1 MAKRAAPEF
10 YYSEKRQ
17 AYRKRLK
24 NPLTGAWDVEVWG
37 RTKAECRAKADAR
50 AAELA
55 GAAAE
60 RLAPG
65 GVLVYEYAQTWYKLN
80 TAQLSPSGRASHRN
94 AINNHICPV
103 IGNKRMDE
111 VKADDGKA
119 VLLAAAEL
127 SRATQQKIVTTLKMM
142 FAAAEDSDII
152 TRSPFRA
159 LKAGGKKG
167 DGKQALTK
175 EQQTALLAA
184 VKGKDVETLVLL
196 CLYLG
201 LRREEALGLQWD
213 CVYLD
218 AAQPYVDVRCALR
231 WESNKPVLS
240 NKLKSKAA
248 YRKLPIPPL
257 LLAHLRTLP
266 HRGDFV
272 CHRADGT
279 AHSETSYRRMWET
292 ITEQEIKP
300 VTYKSN
306 RTGELVTRELQP
318 GDKVPYRRAV
328 ACLDFHVT
336 PHILRHTYIT
346 ELFLSGGDIKMVQY
360 LAGHSSVQITLNIY
374 THLMANRPEDTAGAV
389 LAAFG
394 VEGQASGASPA
405 PKSP

>member
-80 TAQLSPSGRASHRN
+80 THGLGTKRCEDYQN
-94 AINNHICPV
+94 AINNHICPA
-103 IGNKRMDE
+103 IGNKRLDA
-111 VKADDGKA
+111 VTLDDGLDILQHSPQSK
-119 VLLAAAEL
+119 
-127 SRATQQKIVTTLKMM
+127 SSQQKIVTTLKRI
-142 FAAAEDSDII
+142 FKAAADNDLIR
-152 TRSPFRA
+152 RSPFTD
-159 LKAGGKKG
+159 LKPGGKPAAEKEP
-167 DGKQALTK
+167 LTK
-175 EQQTALLAA
+175 EQQAALLAA

-201 LRREEALGLQWD
+201 LRREEALGLKWD

-218 AAQPYVDVRCALR
+218 AATPYVDVRRALR
-231 WESNKPVLS
+231 WEHNKPVLGD
-240 NKLKSKAA
+240 KLKSKAA

-257 LLAHLRTLP
+257 LLAHLRTMP
-266 HRGDFV
+266 HKGDFV
-272 CHRADGT
+272 CHRADGE
-279 AHSETSYRRMWET
+279 AHSASSYRRAWED

-306 RTGELVTRELQP
+306 RTGEPVTRELAA

-346 ELFLSGGDIKMVQY
+346 ELFLSGADVKTVQY

-394 VEGQASGASPA
+394 IGGQASGAIPRQN
-405 PKSP
+405 PV

>member
-80 TAQLSPSGRASHRN
+80 THGLGTKRCEDYQN
-94 AINNHICPV
+94 AINNHICPA
-103 IGNKRMDE
+103 IGNKRLDA
-111 VKADDGKA
+111 VTLDDGLDILRHSPQSK
-119 VLLAAAEL
+119 
-127 SRATQQKIVTTLKMM
+127 SSQQKIVTTLKRI
-142 FAAAEDSDII
+142 FKAAADNDLIR
-152 TRSPFRA
+152 RSPFTD
-159 LKAGGKKG
+159 LKPGGKPAAEKEP
-167 DGKQALTK
+167 LTK
-175 EQQTALLAA
+175 EQQAALLAA

-218 AAQPYVDVRCALR
+218 AAQPYVDVRRALR
-231 WESNKPVLS
+231 WEHNKPVLGD
-240 NKLKSKAA
+240 KLKSKAA

-257 LLAHLRTLP
+257 LLAHLRALP
-266 HRGDFV
+266 HKGDFV
-272 CHRADGT
+272 CHRADGE
-279 AHSETSYRRMWET
+279 AHSASSYRRAWED

-306 RTGELVTRELQP
+306 RTGEPVTRELAA

-328 ACLDFHVT
+328 ACLDFHLT

-346 ELFLSGGDIKMVQY
+346 ELFTSGADVKTVQY

-394 VEGQASGASPA
+394 IGGQASGASPRQN
-405 PKSP
+405 PV

>member
-80 TAQLSPSGRASHRN
+80 THGLGTKRCEDYQN
-94 AINNHICPV
+94 AINNHICPA
-103 IGNKRMDE
+103 IGNKRLDA
-111 VKADDGKA
+111 VTLDDGLDILQHSPQSK
-119 VLLAAAEL
+119 
-127 SRATQQKIVTTLKMM
+127 SSQQKIVTTLKRI
-142 FAAAEDSDII
+142 FKAAADNDLIR
-152 TRSPFRA
+152 RSPFTD
-159 LKAGGKKG
+159 LKPGGKPAAEKEP
-167 DGKQALTK
+167 LTK

-201 LRREEALGLQWD
+201 LRREEALGLKWD

-218 AAQPYVDVRCALR
+218 AATPYVDVRRALR
-231 WESNKPVLS
+231 WEHNKPVLGD
-240 NKLKSKAA
+240 KLKSKAA

-257 LLAHLRTLP
+257 LLAHLRALP
-266 HRGDFV
+266 HKGDFV
-272 CHRADGT
+272 CHRADGE
-279 AHSETSYRRMWET
+279 AHSASSYRRAWED

-306 RTGELVTRELQP
+306 RTGEPVTRELAA

-346 ELFLSGGDIKMVQY
+346 ELFTSGADVKTVQY

-394 VEGQASGASPA
+394 IGGQASGASPRQN
-405 PKSP
+405 PV

>member
-80 TAQLSPSGRASHRN
+80 THGLGTKRCEDYQN
-94 AINNHICPV
+94 AINNHICPA
-103 IGNKRMDE
+103 IGNKRLDA
-111 VKADDGKA
+111 VTLDDGLDILRHSPQSK
-119 VLLAAAEL
+119 
-127 SRATQQKIVTTLKMM
+127 SSQQKIVTTLKRI
-142 FAAAEDSDII
+142 FKAAADNDLIR
-152 TRSPFRA
+152 RSPFA
-159 LKAGGKKG
+159 DLKPGGKPAAEKEP
-167 DGKQALTK
+167 LSK

-213 CVYLD
+213 CVNLD
-218 AAQPYVDVRCALR
+218 AATPYVDVRRALR

-240 NKLKSKAA
+240 DKLKSKAA

-257 LLAHLRTLP
+257 LLAHLRALP
-266 HRGDFV
+266 HKGDFV
-272 CHRADGT
+272 CHRANGE
-279 AHSETSYRRMWET
+279 AHSASSYRRAWED

-306 RTGELVTRELQP
+306 RTGEPVTRELQP

-336 PHILRHTYIT
+336 PHVLRHTYIT
-346 ELFLSGGDIKMVQY
+346 ELFLSGADVKTVQY

-374 THLMANRPEDTAGAV
+374 THLMANRPEDTARAV

-394 VEGQASGASPA
+394 IGGQASGASPRQN
-405 PKSP
+405 PV

>member
-80 TAQLSPSGRASHRN
+80 THGLGTKRCEDYQN
-94 AINNHICPV
+94 AINNHICPA
-103 IGNKRMDE
+103 IGNKRLDA
-111 VKADDGKA
+111 VTLDDGLDILRHSPQSK
-119 VLLAAAEL
+119 
-127 SRATQQKIVTTLKMM
+127 SSQQKIVTTLKRI
-142 FAAAEDSDII
+142 FKAAADNDLIR
-152 TRSPFRA
+152 RSPFTD
-159 LKAGGKKG
+159 LKPGGKPAAEKEP
-167 DGKQALTK
+167 LTK
-175 EQQTALLAA
+175 EQQAALLAA
-184 VKGKDVETLVLL
+184 VRGKDVETLVLL

-201 LRREEALGLQWD
+201 LRREEALGLKWD

-218 AAQPYVDVRCALR
+218 AATPYVDVRRALR
-231 WESNKPVLS
+231 WEHNKPVLGD
-240 NKLKSKAA
+240 KLKSKAA

-257 LLAHLRTLP
+257 LLAHLRALP
-266 HRGDFV
+266 HKGDFV
-272 CHRADGT
+272 CYRANGK
-279 AHSETSYRRMWET
+279 AHSASSYRRAWED

-306 RTGELVTRELQP
+306 RTGEPVTHELAA

-336 PHILRHTYIT
+336 PHVLRHTYIT
-346 ELFLSGGDIKMVQY
+346 ELFLSGADVKTVQY

-394 VEGQASGASPA
+394 IGGQASGASPRQN
-405 PKSP
+405 PV

>member
-80 TAQLSPSGRASHRN
+80 THGLGTKRCEDYQN
-94 AINNHICPV
+94 AINNHICPA
-103 IGNKRMDE
+103 IGNKRLDA
-111 VKADDGKA
+111 VTLDDGLDILRHSPQSK
-119 VLLAAAEL
+119 
-127 SRATQQKIVTTLKMM
+127 SSQQKIVTTLKRI
-142 FAAAEDSDII
+142 FKAAADNDLIR
-152 TRSPFRA
+152 RSPFTD
-159 LKAGGKKG
+159 LKPGGKPAAEKEP
-167 DGKQALTK
+167 LTK
-175 EQQTALLAA
+175 EQQAALLAA

-201 LRREEALGLQWD
+201 LRREEALGLKWD

-218 AAQPYVDVRCALR
+218 AAQPYVDVRRALR
-231 WESNKPVLS
+231 WEHNKPVLGD
-240 NKLKSKAA
+240 KLKSKAA

-257 LLAHLRTLP
+257 LLAHLRALP
-266 HRGDFV
+266 HKGDFV
-272 CHRADGT
+272 CHRADGE
-279 AHSETSYRRMWET
+279 AHSASSYRRAWED

-306 RTGELVTRELQP
+306 RTGEPVTRELAA

-328 ACLDFHVT
+328 ACLDFHLT

-346 ELFLSGGDIKMVQY
+346 ELFTSGADVKTVQY

-394 VEGQASGASPA
+394 IGGQASGASPRQN
-405 PKSP
+405 PV

>member
-10 YYSEKRQ
+10 YYSAKRQ

-80 TAQLSPSGRASHRN
+80 THGLGTKRCEDYQN
-94 AINNHICPV
+94 AINNHICPA
-103 IGNKRMDE
+103 IGNKRLDA
-111 VKADDGKA
+111 VTLDDGLDILRHSPQSK
-119 VLLAAAEL
+119 
-127 SRATQQKIVTTLKMM
+127 SSQQKIVTTLKRI
-142 FAAAEDSDII
+142 FKAAADNDLIR
-152 TRSPFRA
+152 RSPFTD
-159 LKAGGKKG
+159 LKPGGKPAAEKEP
-167 DGKQALTK
+167 LTK
-175 EQQTALLAA
+175 EQQAALLAA
-184 VKGKDVETLVLL
+184 VKGKDVEPLVLL

-201 LRREEALGLQWD
+201 LRREEALGLKWD

-218 AAQPYVDVRCALR
+218 AATPYVDVRRALR
-231 WESNKPVLS
+231 WEHNKPVLGD
-240 NKLKSKAA
+240 KLKSKAA

-257 LLAHLRTLP
+257 LLAHLRALP
-266 HRGDFV
+266 HKGDFV
-272 CHRADGT
+272 CHRANGE
-279 AHSETSYRRMWET
+279 AHSASSYRRAWED

-306 RTGELVTRELQP
+306 RTGEPVTRELAA

-328 ACLDFHVT
+328 ACLDFHLT

-346 ELFLSGGDIKMVQY
+346 ELFTSGADVKTVQY

-394 VEGQASGASPA
+394 IGGQASGASPRQN
-405 PKSP
+405 PV

>member
-24 NPLTGAWDVEVWG
+24 NPLTGAWDVAVWG

-80 TAQLSPSGRASHRN
+80 THGLGTKRCEDYQN
-94 AINNHICPV
+94 AINNHICPA
-103 IGNKRMDE
+103 IGNKRLDA
-111 VKADDGKA
+111 VTLDDGLDILRHSPQSK
-119 VLLAAAEL
+119 
-127 SRATQQKIVTTLKMM
+127 SSQQKIVTTLKRI
-142 FAAAEDSDII
+142 FKAAADNDLIR
-152 TRSPFRA
+152 RSPFTD
-159 LKAGGKKG
+159 LKPGGKPAAEKEP
-167 DGKQALTK
+167 LTK
-175 EQQTALLAA
+175 EQQAALLAA

-201 LRREEALGLQWD
+201 LRREEALGLKWD

-218 AAQPYVDVRCALR
+218 AATPYVDVRRALR
-231 WESNKPVLS
+231 WEHNKPVLGD
-240 NKLKSKAA
+240 KLKSKAA

-257 LLAHLRTLP
+257 LLAHLRALP
-266 HRGDFV
+266 HKGDFV
-272 CHRADGT
+272 CHRADGE
-279 AHSETSYRRMWET
+279 AHSASSYRRAWED

-306 RTGELVTRELQP
+306 RTGEPVTRELAA

-328 ACLDFHVT
+328 ACLDFHLT

-346 ELFLSGGDIKMVQY
+346 ELFTSGADVKTVQY

-394 VEGQASGASPA
+394 IGGQASGASPRQN
-405 PKSP
+405 PV

>member
-80 TAQLSPSGRASHRN
+80 THGLGIKRCEDYQN
-94 AINNHICPV
+94 AINNHICPA
-103 IGNKRMDE
+103 IGNKRLDA
-111 VKADDGKA
+111 VTLDDGLDILRHSPQSK
-119 VLLAAAEL
+119 
-127 SRATQQKIVTTLKMM
+127 SSQQKIVTTLKRI
-142 FAAAEDSDII
+142 FKAAADNDLIR
-152 TRSPFRA
+152 RSPFTD
-159 LKAGGKKG
+159 LKPGGKPSAEKEP
-167 DGKQALTK
+167 LTK
-175 EQQTALLAA
+175 EQQAALLAA

-201 LRREEALGLQWD
+201 LRREEALGLKWD

-218 AAQPYVDVRCALR
+218 AATPYVDVRRALR
-231 WESNKPVLS
+231 WEHNKPVLGD
-240 NKLKSKAA
+240 KLKSKAA

-266 HRGDFV
+266 HKGDFV
-272 CHRADGT
+272 CHRANGE
-279 AHSETSYRRMWET
+279 AHSASSYRRAWED

-306 RTGELVTRELQP
+306 RTGEPVTRELAA

-328 ACLDFHVT
+328 ACLDYHLT

-346 ELFLSGGDIKMVQY
+346 ELFTSGADVKTVQY

-394 VEGQASGASPA
+394 IGGQASGASPRQN
-405 PKSP
+405 PV

>member
-80 TAQLSPSGRASHRN
+80 THGLGTKRCEDYKN
-94 AINNHICPV
+94 AINNHICPA
-103 IGNKRMDE
+103 IGNKRLDA
-111 VKADDGKA
+111 VTLDDGLDILRHSPQSK
-119 VLLAAAEL
+119 
-127 SRATQQKIVTTLKMM
+127 SSQQKIVTTLKRI
-142 FAAAEDSDII
+142 FKAAADNDLIR
-152 TRSPFRA
+152 RSPFPD
-159 LKAGGKKG
+159 LKPGG
-167 DGKQALTK
+167 QPAAESEPLTK
-175 EQQTALLAA
+175 EQQAALLAA
-184 VKGKDVETLVLL
+184 VKGKNVETLVLL

-201 LRREEALGLQWD
+201 LRREEALGLKWD

-218 AAQPYVDVRCALR
+218 AATPYVDVRRALR
-231 WESNKPVLS
+231 WEHNKPVLGD
-240 NKLKSKAA
+240 KLKSKAA

-257 LLAHLRTLP
+257 LLAHLRAMP
-266 HRGDFV
+266 HKGDFV
-272 CHRADGT
+272 CHRADGE
-279 AHSETSYRRMWET
+279 AHSASSYRRAWED
-292 ITEQEIKP
+292 ITEREIKP

-306 RTGELVTRELQP
+306 RTGEPVTRELAV

-328 ACLDFHVT
+328 ACLDFHLT

-346 ELFLSGGDIKMVQY
+346 ELFTSGADVKTVQY

-394 VEGQASGASPA
+394 IGGQASGASPRQN
-405 PKSP
+405 PV

>member
-10 YYSEKRQ
+10 YYSAKRQ

-80 TAQLSPSGRASHRN
+80 THGLGTKRCEDYQN
-94 AINNHICPV
+94 AINNHICPA
-103 IGNKRMDE
+103 IGNKRLDA
-111 VKADDGKA
+111 VTLDDGLDILRHSPQSK
-119 VLLAAAEL
+119 
-127 SRATQQKIVTTLKMM
+127 SSQQKIVTTLKRI
-142 FAAAEDSDII
+142 FKAAADNELIR
-152 TRSPFRA
+152 RSPFTD
-159 LKAGGKKG
+159 LKPGGKPAAEKEP
-167 DGKQALTK
+167 LTK
-175 EQQTALLAA
+175 EQQAALLAA
-184 VKGKDVETLVLL
+184 VKGKDVEPLVLL

-201 LRREEALGLQWD
+201 LRREEALGLKWD

-218 AAQPYVDVRCALR
+218 AATPYVDVRRALR
-231 WESNKPVLS
+231 WEHNKPVLGD
-240 NKLKSKAA
+240 KLKSKAA

-257 LLAHLRTLP
+257 LLAHLRAMP
-266 HRGDFV
+266 HKGDFV
-272 CHRADGT
+272 CHRADGE
-279 AHSETSYRRMWET
+279 AHSASSYRRAWED

-306 RTGELVTRELQP
+306 RTGEPVTRELAA

-346 ELFLSGGDIKMVQY
+346 ELFTSGADVKTVQY

-394 VEGQASGASPA
+394 IGGQASGASPRQN
-405 PKSP
+405 PV

>member
-10 YYSEKRQ
+10 YYSAKRQ

-80 TAQLSPSGRASHRN
+80 THGLGTKRCEDYQN
-94 AINNHICPV
+94 AINNHICPA
-103 IGNKRMDE
+103 IGNKRLDA
-111 VKADDGKA
+111 VTLDDGLDILRHSPQSK
-119 VLLAAAEL
+119 
-127 SRATQQKIVTTLKMM
+127 SSQQKIVTTLKRI
-142 FAAAEDSDII
+142 FKAAADNDLIR
-152 TRSPFRA
+152 RSPFTD
-159 LKAGGKKG
+159 LKPGGKPAAEKEP
-167 DGKQALTK
+167 LTK
-175 EQQTALLAA
+175 EQQAALLAA

-218 AAQPYVDVRCALR
+218 AATPYVDVRRALR
-231 WESNKPVLS
+231 WEHNKPVLGD
-240 NKLKSKAA
+240 KLKSKAA

-257 LLAHLRTLP
+257 LLAHLRALP
-266 HRGDFV
+266 HKGDFV
-272 CHRADGT
+272 CHRANGE
-279 AHSETSYRRMWET
+279 AHSASSYRRAWED

-306 RTGELVTRELQP
+306 RTGEPVTRELAA

-328 ACLDFHVT
+328 ACLDFHLT

-346 ELFLSGGDIKMVQY
+346 ELFTSGADVKTVQY

-394 VEGQASGASPA
+394 IGGQASGVSPRQN
-405 PKSP
+405 PV

>member
-24 NPLTGAWDVEVWG
+24 NPLTGARDVEVWG

-80 TAQLSPSGRASHRN
+80 THGLGTKRCEDYQN
-94 AINNHICPV
+94 AINNHICPA
-103 IGNKRMDE
+103 IGNKRLDA
-111 VKADDGKA
+111 VTLDDGLDILRHSPQSK
-119 VLLAAAEL
+119 
-127 SRATQQKIVTTLKMM
+127 SSQQKIVTTLKRI
-142 FAAAEDSDII
+142 FKAAADNDLIR
-152 TRSPFRA
+152 RSPFTD
-159 LKAGGKKG
+159 LKPGGKPAAEKEP
-167 DGKQALTK
+167 LTK
-175 EQQTALLAA
+175 EQQAALLAA

-201 LRREEALGLQWD
+201 LRREEALGLKWD

-218 AAQPYVDVRCALR
+218 AATPYVDVRRALR
-231 WESNKPVLS
+231 WEHNKPVLGD
-240 NKLKSKAA
+240 KLKSKAA

-257 LLAHLRTLP
+257 LLAHLRALP
-266 HRGDFV
+266 HKGDFV
-272 CHRADGT
+272 CHRADGE
-279 AHSETSYRRMWET
+279 AHSASSYRRAWED

-306 RTGELVTRELQP
+306 RTGEPVTRELAA

-328 ACLDFHVT
+328 ACLDFHLT

-346 ELFLSGGDIKMVQY
+346 ELFTSGADVKTVQY

-394 VEGQASGASPA
+394 IGGQASGASPRQN
-405 PKSP
+405 PV

>member
-65 GVLVYEYAQTWYKLN
+65 GGLVSEYAQTWYKLN
-80 TAQLSPSGRASHRN
+80 THGLGTKRCEDYQN
-94 AINNHICPV
+94 AINNHICPA
-103 IGNKRMDE
+103 IGNKRLDA
-111 VKADDGKA
+111 VTLDDGLDILQHSPQSK
-119 VLLAAAEL
+119 
-127 SRATQQKIVTTLKMM
+127 SSQQKIVTTLKRI
-142 FAAAEDSDII
+142 FKAAADNDLIR
-152 TRSPFRA
+152 RSPFTD
-159 LKAGGKKG
+159 LKPGGKPAAEKEP
-167 DGKQALTK
+167 LTK

-201 LRREEALGLQWD
+201 LRREEALGLKWD

-218 AAQPYVDVRCALR
+218 AATPYVDVRRALR
-231 WESNKPVLS
+231 WEHNKPVLGD
-240 NKLKSKAA
+240 KLKSKAA

-257 LLAHLRTLP
+257 LLAHLRALP
-266 HRGDFV
+266 HKGDFV
-272 CHRADGT
+272 CHRADGE
-279 AHSETSYRRMWET
+279 AHSASSYRRAWED

-306 RTGELVTRELQP
+306 RTGEPVTRELAA

-346 ELFLSGGDIKMVQY
+346 ELFTSGADVKTVQY

-394 VEGQASGASPA
+394 IGGQASGASPRQN
-405 PKSP
+405 PV

>member
-80 TAQLSPSGRASHRN
+80 THGLGTKRCEDYQN
-94 AINNHICPV
+94 AINNHICPA
-103 IGNKRMDE
+103 IGNKRLDA
-111 VKADDGKA
+111 VTLDDGLDILRHSPQSK
-119 VLLAAAEL
+119 
-127 SRATQQKIVTTLKMM
+127 SSQQKIVTTLKRI
-142 FAAAEDSDII
+142 FKAAADNDLIR
-152 TRSPFRA
+152 RSPFTD
-159 LKAGGKKG
+159 LKPGGKPAAEKEP
-167 DGKQALTK
+167 LTK
-175 EQQTALLAA
+175 EQQAALLAA

-201 LRREEALGLQWD
+201 LRREEALGLKWD

-218 AAQPYVDVRCALR
+218 AATPYVDVRRALR
-231 WESNKPVLS
+231 WEHNKPVLGD
-240 NKLKSKAA
+240 KLKSKAA

-257 LLAHLRTLP
+257 LLAHLRALP
-266 HRGDFV
+266 HKGDFV
-272 CHRADGT
+272 CHRADGE
-279 AHSETSYRRMWET
+279 AHSASSYRRAWED

-306 RTGELVTRELQP
+306 RTGEPVTRELAA

-328 ACLDFHVT
+328 ACLDFHLT

-346 ELFLSGGDIKMVQY
+346 ELFLSGADVKTVQY

-394 VEGQASGASPA
+394 IGGQASGASPRQN
-405 PKSP
+405 PV

>member
-80 TAQLSPSGRASHRN
+80 THGLGTKRCEDYQN
-94 AINNHICPV
+94 AINNHICPA
-103 IGNKRMDE
+103 IGNKRLDA
-111 VKADDGKA
+111 VTLDDGLDILRHSPQSK
-119 VLLAAAEL
+119 
-127 SRATQQKIVTTLKMM
+127 SSQQKIVTTLKRI
-142 FAAAEDSDII
+142 FKAAADNDLIR
-152 TRSPFRA
+152 RSPFTD
-159 LKAGGKKG
+159 LKPGGKPAAEKEP
-167 DGKQALTK
+167 LTK
-175 EQQTALLAA
+175 EQQAALLAA

-201 LRREEALGLQWD
+201 LRREEALGLKWD

-218 AAQPYVDVRCALR
+218 AATPYVDVRRALR
-231 WESNKPVLS
+231 WEHNKPVLGD
-240 NKLKSKAA
+240 KLKSKAA

-257 LLAHLRTLP
+257 LLAHLRALP
-266 HRGDFV
+266 HKGDFV
-272 CHRADGT
+272 CHRADGE
-279 AHSETSYRRMWET
+279 AHSASSYRRAWED

-306 RTGELVTRELQP
+306 RTGEPVTRELAA

-328 ACLDFHVT
+328 ACLDFHLT

-346 ELFLSGGDIKMVQY
+346 ELFTSGADVKTVQY

-394 VEGQASGASPA
+394 IGGQASGASPRQN
-405 PKSP
+405 PV

>member
-10 YYSEKRQ
+10 YYSAKRQ

-80 TAQLSPSGRASHRN
+80 THGLGTKRCEDYQN
-94 AINNHICPV
+94 AINNHICPA
-103 IGNKRMDE
+103 IGNKRLDA
-111 VKADDGKA
+111 VTLDDGLDILRHSPQSK
-119 VLLAAAEL
+119 
-127 SRATQQKIVTTLKMM
+127 SSQQKIVTTLKRI
-142 FAAAEDSDII
+142 FKAAADNDLIR
-152 TRSPFRA
+152 RSPFTD
-159 LKAGGKKG
+159 LKPGGKPAAEKEP
-167 DGKQALTK
+167 LTK

-184 VKGKDVETLVLL
+184 VKGKNVETLVLL

-201 LRREEALGLQWD
+201 LRREEALGLKWD

-218 AAQPYVDVRCALR
+218 AATPYVDVRRALR
-231 WESNKPVLS
+231 WEHNKPVLGD
-240 NKLKSKAA
+240 KLKSKAA

-257 LLAHLRTLP
+257 LLAHLRALP
-266 HRGDFV
+266 HKGDFV
-272 CHRADGT
+272 CHRANGE
-279 AHSETSYRRMWET
+279 AHSASSYRRAWED

-306 RTGELVTRELQP
+306 RTGEPVTRELAA

-328 ACLDFHVT
+328 ACLDFHLT

-346 ELFLSGGDIKMVQY
+346 ELFTSGADVKTVQY

-394 VEGQASGASPA
+394 IGGQASGASPRQN
-405 PKSP
+405 PV

>member
-80 TAQLSPSGRASHRN
+80 THGLGIKRCEDYQN
-94 AINNHICPV
+94 AINNHICPA
-103 IGNKRMDE
+103 IGNKRLDA
-111 VKADDGKA
+111 VTLDDGLDILRHSPQSK
-119 VLLAAAEL
+119 
-127 SRATQQKIVTTLKMM
+127 SSQQKIVTTLKRI
-142 FAAAEDSDII
+142 FKAAADNDLIR
-152 TRSPFRA
+152 RSPFTD
-159 LKAGGKKG
+159 LKPGGKPAAEKEP
-167 DGKQALTK
+167 LTK
-175 EQQTALLAA
+175 EQQAALLAA

-201 LRREEALGLQWD
+201 LRREEALGLKWD

-218 AAQPYVDVRCALR
+218 AATPYVDVRRALR
-231 WESNKPVLS
+231 WEHNKPVLGD
-240 NKLKSKAA
+240 KLKSKAA

-257 LLAHLRTLP
+257 LLAHLRVLP
-266 HRGDFV
+266 HKGDFV
-272 CHRADGT
+272 CHRANGK
-279 AHSETSYRRMWET
+279 AHSASSYRRAWED

-306 RTGELVTRELQP
+306 RTGEPVTRELAA

-328 ACLDFHVT
+328 ACLDFHLT

-346 ELFLSGGDIKMVQY
+346 ELFTSGADVKTVQY

-394 VEGQASGASPA
+394 IGGQASGASPRQN
-405 PKSP
+405 PV

>member
-80 TAQLSPSGRASHRN
+80 THGLGTKRCEDYQN
-94 AINNHICPV
+94 AINNHICPA
-103 IGNKRMDE
+103 IGNKRLDA
-111 VKADDGKA
+111 VTLDDGLDILRHSPQSK
-119 VLLAAAEL
+119 
-127 SRATQQKIVTTLKMM
+127 SSQQKIVTTLKRI
-142 FAAAEDSDII
+142 FKAAADNDLIR
-152 TRSPFRA
+152 RSPFTD
-159 LKAGGKKG
+159 LKPGGKPAAEKEP
-167 DGKQALTK
+167 LTK
-175 EQQTALLAA
+175 EQQAALLAA

-201 LRREEALGLQWD
+201 LRREEALGLKWD

-218 AAQPYVDVRCALR
+218 AATPYVDVRRALR
-231 WESNKPVLS
+231 WEHNKPVLGD
-240 NKLKSKAA
+240 KLKSKAA

-257 LLAHLRTLP
+257 LLAHLRTMP
-266 HRGDFV
+266 HKGDFV
-272 CHRADGT
+272 CHRADGE
-279 AHSETSYRRMWET
+279 AHSASSYRRAWED

-306 RTGELVTRELQP
+306 RTGEPVTRELAA

-328 ACLDFHVT
+328 ACLDFHLT

-346 ELFLSGGDIKMVQY
+346 ELFTSGADVKTVQY

-394 VEGQASGASPA
+394 IGGQASGVSPRQN
-405 PKSP
+405 PV

>member
-80 TAQLSPSGRASHRN
+80 THGLGTKRCEDYQN
-94 AINNHICPV
+94 AINNHICPA
-103 IGNKRMDE
+103 IGNKRLDA
-111 VKADDGKA
+111 VTLDDGLDILRHSPQSK
-119 VLLAAAEL
+119 
-127 SRATQQKIVTTLKMM
+127 SSQQKIVTTLKRI
-142 FAAAEDSDII
+142 FKAAADNDLIR
-152 TRSPFRA
+152 RSPFA
-159 LKAGGKKG
+159 DLKPGGKPAAEKEP
-167 DGKQALTK
+167 LTK
-175 EQQTALLAA
+175 EQQAALLAA

-201 LRREEALGLQWD
+201 LRREEALGLKWD

-218 AAQPYVDVRCALR
+218 AATPYVDVRRALR
-231 WESNKPVLS
+231 WEHNKPVLGD
-240 NKLKSKAA
+240 KLKSKAA

-257 LLAHLRTLP
+257 LLAHLRALP
-266 HRGDFV
+266 HKGDFV
-272 CHRADGT
+272 CHRADGE
-279 AHSETSYRRMWET
+279 AHSASSYRRAWED

-306 RTGELVTRELQP
+306 RTGEPVTRELAA

-328 ACLDFHVT
+328 ACLDFHLT

-346 ELFLSGGDIKMVQY
+346 ELFTSGADVKTVQY

-394 VEGQASGASPA
+394 IGGQASGASPRQN
-405 PKSP
+405 PV

>member
-80 TAQLSPSGRASHRN
+80 THGLGTKRCEDYQN
-94 AINNHICPV
+94 AINNHICPA
-103 IGNKRMDE
+103 IGNKRLDA
-111 VKADDGKA
+111 VTLDDGLDILRHSPQSK
-119 VLLAAAEL
+119 
-127 SRATQQKIVTTLKMM
+127 SSQQKIVTTLKRI
-142 FAAAEDSDII
+142 FKAAADNDLIR
-152 TRSPFRA
+152 RSPFTD
-159 LKAGGKKG
+159 LKPGGKPAAEKEP
-167 DGKQALTK
+167 LTK
-175 EQQTALLAA
+175 EQQAALLAA

-201 LRREEALGLQWD
+201 LRREEALGLKWD

-218 AAQPYVDVRCALR
+218 AATPYVDVRRALR
-231 WESNKPVLS
+231 WEHNKPVLGD
-240 NKLKSKAA
+240 KLKSKAA

-257 LLAHLRTLP
+257 LLAHLRTMP
-266 HRGDFV
+266 HKGDFV
-272 CHRADGT
+272 CHRADGE
-279 AHSETSYRRMWET
+279 AHSASSYRRAWED

-306 RTGELVTRELQP
+306 RTGEPVTRELAA

-346 ELFLSGGDIKMVQY
+346 ELFLSGGDIKTVQY
-360 LAGHSSVQITLNIY
+360 LAGHSSVQITLSIY

-394 VEGQASGASPA
+394 IGGQASGASPRQN
-405 PKSP
+405 PV

>member
-80 TAQLSPSGRASHRN
+80 THGLGTKRCEDYQN
-94 AINNHICPV
+94 AINNHICPA
-103 IGNKRMDE
+103 IGNKRLDS
-111 VKADDGKA
+111 VTLDDGLDILQHSPQSK
-119 VLLAAAEL
+119 
-127 SRATQQKIVTTLKMM
+127 SSQQKIVTTLKRI
-142 FAAAEDSDII
+142 FKAAADNDLIR
-152 TRSPFRA
+152 RSPFTD
-159 LKAGGKKG
+159 LKPGGKPAAEKEP
-167 DGKQALTK
+167 LTK
-175 EQQTALLAA
+175 EQQAALLAA

-201 LRREEALGLQWD
+201 LRREEALGLKWD

-218 AAQPYVDVRCALR
+218 AATPYVDVRRALR
-231 WESNKPVLS
+231 WEHNKPVLGD
-240 NKLKSKAA
+240 KLKSKAA

-257 LLAHLRTLP
+257 LLAHLRALP
-266 HRGDFV
+266 HKGDFV
-272 CHRADGT
+272 CHRANGE
-279 AHSETSYRRMWET
+279 AHSASSYRRAWED
-292 ITEQEIKP
+292 ITEQEIRP

-306 RTGELVTRELQP
+306 RTGEPVTRELAA

-328 ACLDFHVT
+328 ACLDFHLT

-346 ELFLSGGDIKMVQY
+346 ELFTSGADVKTVQY

-394 VEGQASGASPA
+394 IGGQASGASPRQN
-405 PKSP
+405 PV

>member
-80 TAQLSPSGRASHRN
+80 THGLGTKRCEDYQN
-94 AINNHICPV
+94 AINNHICPA
-103 IGNKRMDE
+103 IGNKRLDA
-111 VKADDGKA
+111 VTLDDGLNILRHSPQSK
-119 VLLAAAEL
+119 
-127 SRATQQKIVTTLKMM
+127 SSQQKIVTTLKRI
-142 FAAAEDSDII
+142 FKAAADNDLIR
-152 TRSPFRA
+152 RSPFTD
-159 LKAGGKKG
+159 LKPGGKPAAEKEP
-167 DGKQALTK
+167 LTK
-175 EQQTALLAA
+175 EQQAALLAA

-201 LRREEALGLQWD
+201 LRREEALGLKWD

-218 AAQPYVDVRCALR
+218 AATPYVDVRRALR
-231 WESNKPVLS
+231 WEHNKPVLGD
-240 NKLKSKAA
+240 KLKSKAA

-257 LLAHLRTLP
+257 LLAHLRTMP
-266 HRGDFV
+266 HKGDFV
-272 CHRADGT
+272 CHRADGE
-279 AHSETSYRRMWET
+279 AHSASSYRRAWED

-306 RTGELVTRELQP
+306 RTGEPVTRELAA

-328 ACLDFHVT
+328 ACLDFHLT

-346 ELFLSGGDIKMVQY
+346 ELFTSGADVKTVQY

-394 VEGQASGASPA
+394 IGGQASGASPRQN
-405 PKSP
+405 PV

>member
-10 YYSEKRQ
+10 YYSAKRQ

-55 GAAAE
+55 GAVAE

-80 TAQLSPSGRASHRN
+80 THGLGTKRCEDYQN
-94 AINNHICPV
+94 AINNHICPA
-103 IGNKRMDE
+103 IGNKRLDA
-111 VKADDGKA
+111 VTLDDGLDILRHSPQSK
-119 VLLAAAEL
+119 
-127 SRATQQKIVTTLKMM
+127 SSQQKIVTTLKRI
-142 FAAAEDSDII
+142 FKAAADNDLIR
-152 TRSPFRA
+152 RSPFTD
-159 LKAGGKKG
+159 LKPGGKPAAEKEP
-167 DGKQALTK
+167 LTK
-175 EQQTALLAA
+175 EQQAALLAA

-218 AAQPYVDVRCALR
+218 AATPYVDVRRALR
-231 WESNKPVLS
+231 WEHNKPVLGD
-240 NKLKSKAA
+240 KLKSKAA

-257 LLAHLRTLP
+257 LLAHLRALP
-266 HRGDFV
+266 HKGDFV
-272 CHRADGT
+272 CHRADGE
-279 AHSETSYRRMWET
+279 AHSASSYRRAWED

-306 RTGELVTRELQP
+306 RTGEPVTRELAA

-328 ACLDFHVT
+328 ACLDFHLT

-346 ELFLSGGDIKMVQY
+346 ELFTSGADVKTVQY

-394 VEGQASGASPA
+394 IGGQASGASPRQN
-405 PKSP
+405 PV

>member
-24 NPLTGAWDVEVWG
+24 NPLTGARDVEVWG

-80 TAQLSPSGRASHRN
+80 THGLGTKRCEDYQN
-94 AINNHICPV
+94 AINNHICPA
-103 IGNKRMDE
+103 IGNKRLDA
-111 VKADDGKA
+111 VTLDDGLDILRHSPQSK
-119 VLLAAAEL
+119 
-127 SRATQQKIVTTLKMM
+127 SSQQKIVTTLKRI
-142 FAAAEDSDII
+142 FKAAADNDLIR
-152 TRSPFRA
+152 RSPFA
-159 LKAGGKKG
+159 DLKPGGKPAAEKEP
-167 DGKQALTK
+167 LTK
-175 EQQTALLAA
+175 EQQAALLAA

-201 LRREEALGLQWD
+201 LRREEALGLKWD

-218 AAQPYVDVRCALR
+218 AATPYVDVRRALR
-231 WESNKPVLS
+231 WEHNKPVLGD
-240 NKLKSKAA
+240 KLKSKAA

-257 LLAHLRTLP
+257 LLAHLRALP
-266 HRGDFV
+266 HKGDFV
-272 CHRADGT
+272 CHRADGE
-279 AHSETSYRRMWET
+279 AHSASSYRRAWED

-306 RTGELVTRELQP
+306 RTGEPVTRELAA

-328 ACLDFHVT
+328 ACLDFHLT

-346 ELFLSGGDIKMVQY
+346 ELFTSGADVKTVQY

-394 VEGQASGASPA
+394 IGGQASGASPRQN
-405 PKSP
+405 PV

>member
-80 TAQLSPSGRASHRN
+80 THGLGTKRCEDYKN
-94 AINNHICPV
+94 AINNHICPA
-103 IGNKRMDE
+103 IGNKRLDA
-111 VKADDGKA
+111 VTLDDGLDILRHSPQSK
-119 VLLAAAEL
+119 
-127 SRATQQKIVTTLKMM
+127 SSQQKIVTTLKRI
-142 FAAAEDSDII
+142 FKAAADNDLIR
-152 TRSPFRA
+152 RSPFTD
-159 LKAGGKKG
+159 LKPGGKPAAEKEP
-167 DGKQALTK
+167 LTK

-184 VKGKDVETLVLL
+184 VKGKNVETLVML

-201 LRREEALGLQWD
+201 LRREEALGLKWD

-218 AAQPYVDVRCALR
+218 AATPYVDVRRALR
-231 WESNKPVLS
+231 WEHNKPVLGD
-240 NKLKSKAA
+240 KLKSKAA

-257 LLAHLRTLP
+257 LLAHLRALT
-266 HRGDFV
+266 HKGGFV
-272 CHRADGT
+272 CHRANGK
-279 AHSETSYRRMWET
+279 AHSASSYRRAWED

-306 RTGELVTRELQP
+306 RTGEPVTRELAA

-346 ELFLSGGDIKMVQY
+346 ELFLSGADVKTVQY

-394 VEGQASGASPA
+394 IGGQASGASPRQN
-405 PKSP
+405 PV

>member
-80 TAQLSPSGRASHRN
+80 THGLGTKRCEDYQN
-94 AINNHICPV
+94 AINNHICPA
-103 IGNKRMDE
+103 IGNKRLDA
-111 VKADDGKA
+111 VTLDDGLDILRHSPQSK
-119 VLLAAAEL
+119 
-127 SRATQQKIVTTLKMM
+127 SSQQKIVTTLKRI
-142 FAAAEDSDII
+142 FKAAADNDLIR
-152 TRSPFRA
+152 RSPFTD
-159 LKAGGKKG
+159 LKPGGKPAAEKEP
-167 DGKQALTK
+167 LTK
-175 EQQTALLAA
+175 EQQAALLAA

-218 AAQPYVDVRCALR
+218 AATPYVDVRRALR
-231 WESNKPVLS
+231 WEHNKPVLGD
-240 NKLKSKAA
+240 KLKSKAA

-257 LLAHLRTLP
+257 LLAHLRALP
-266 HRGDFV
+266 HKGDFV
-272 CHRADGT
+272 CHRADGE
-279 AHSETSYRRMWET
+279 AHSASSYRRAWED

-306 RTGELVTRELQP
+306 RTGEPVTRELAA

-328 ACLDFHVT
+328 ACLDFHLT

-346 ELFLSGGDIKMVQY
+346 ELFTSGADVKTVQY

-394 VEGQASGASPA
+394 IGGQASGASPRQN
-405 PKSP
+405 PV

>member
-80 TAQLSPSGRASHRN
+80 THGLGTKRCEDYQN
-94 AINNHICPV
+94 AINNHICPA
-103 IGNKRMDE
+103 IGNKRLDA
-111 VKADDGKA
+111 VTLDDGLDILRHSPQSK
-119 VLLAAAEL
+119 
-127 SRATQQKIVTTLKMM
+127 SSQQKIVTTLKRI
-142 FAAAEDSDII
+142 FKAAADNDLIR
-152 TRSPFRA
+152 RSPFTD
-159 LKAGGKKG
+159 LKPGGKPAAEK
-167 DGKQALTK
+167 APLTK
-175 EQQTALLAA
+175 EQQAALLAA

-201 LRREEALGLQWD
+201 LRREEALGLKWD

-218 AAQPYVDVRCALR
+218 AATPYVDVRRALR
-231 WESNKPVLS
+231 WEHNKPVLGD
-240 NKLKSKAA
+240 KLKSKAA

-257 LLAHLRTLP
+257 LLAHLRALP
-266 HRGDFV
+266 HKGDFV
-272 CHRADGT
+272 CHRADGE
-279 AHSETSYRRMWET
+279 AHSASSYRRAWED

-306 RTGELVTRELQP
+306 RTGEPVTRELAA

-328 ACLDFHVT
+328 ACLDFHLT

-346 ELFLSGGDIKMVQY
+346 ELFTSGADVKTVQY

-394 VEGQASGASPA
+394 IGGQASGASPRQN
-405 PKSP
+405 PV

>member
-10 YYSEKRQ
+10 YYSAKRQ

-80 TAQLSPSGRASHRN
+80 THGLGTKRCEDYQN
-94 AINNHICPV
+94 AINNHICPA
-103 IGNKRMDE
+103 IGNKRLDA
-111 VKADDGKA
+111 VTLDDGLDILRHSPQSK
-119 VLLAAAEL
+119 
-127 SRATQQKIVTTLKMM
+127 SSQQKIVTTLKRI
-142 FAAAEDSDII
+142 FKAAADNDLIR
-152 TRSPFRA
+152 RSPFTD
-159 LKAGGKKG
+159 LKPGGKPAAEKEP
-167 DGKQALTK
+167 LTK
-175 EQQTALLAA
+175 EQQAALLAA

-218 AAQPYVDVRCALR
+218 AATPYVDVRRALR
-231 WESNKPVLS
+231 WEHNKPVLGD
-240 NKLKSKAA
+240 KLKSKAA

-257 LLAHLRTLP
+257 LLAHLRALP
-266 HRGDFV
+266 HKGDFV
-272 CHRADGT
+272 CHRADGE
-279 AHSETSYRRMWET
+279 AHSASSYRRAWED

-306 RTGELVTRELQP
+306 RTGEPVTRELAA

-328 ACLDFHVT
+328 ACLDFHLT

-346 ELFLSGGDIKMVQY
+346 ELFTSGADVKTVQY

-394 VEGQASGASPA
+394 IGGQASGASPRQN
-405 PKSP
+405 PV

>member
-65 GVLVYEYAQTWYKLN
+65 GVLVYEYAQMWYKLN
-80 TAQLSPSGRASHRN
+80 THGLGTKRCEDYQN
-94 AINNHICPV
+94 AINNHICPA
-103 IGNKRMDE
+103 IGNKRLDA
-111 VKADDGKA
+111 VTLDDGLDILRHSPQSK
-119 VLLAAAEL
+119 
-127 SRATQQKIVTTLKMM
+127 SSQQKIVTTLKRI
-142 FAAAEDSDII
+142 FKAAADNDLIR
-152 TRSPFRA
+152 RSPFTD
-159 LKAGGKKG
+159 LKPGGKPAAEKEP
-167 DGKQALTK
+167 LTK
-175 EQQTALLAA
+175 EQQAALLAA

-201 LRREEALGLQWD
+201 LRREEALGLKWD

-218 AAQPYVDVRCALR
+218 AATPYVDVRRALR
-231 WESNKPVLS
+231 WEHNKPVLGD
-240 NKLKSKAA
+240 KLKSKAA

-257 LLAHLRTLP
+257 LLAHLRALP
-266 HRGDFV
+266 HKGDFV
-272 CHRADGT
+272 CHRADGE
-279 AHSETSYRRMWET
+279 AHSASSYRRAWED

-306 RTGELVTRELQP
+306 RTGEPVTRELAA

-328 ACLDFHVT
+328 ACLDFHLT

-346 ELFLSGGDIKMVQY
+346 ELFTSGADVKTVQY

-394 VEGQASGASPA
+394 IGGQASGASPRQN
-405 PKSP
+405 PV